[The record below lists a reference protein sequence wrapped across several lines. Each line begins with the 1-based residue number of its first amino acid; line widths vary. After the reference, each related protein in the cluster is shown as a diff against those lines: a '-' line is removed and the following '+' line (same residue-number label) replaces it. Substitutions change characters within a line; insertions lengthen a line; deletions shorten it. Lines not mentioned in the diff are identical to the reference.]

1 MSSKRVACVTGAAS
15 GIGLGIARKL
25 AEDGFSVVVA
35 DIKEPE
41 AVDVMSGLPG
51 DGHIYVRCDI
61 SRPEDRRSLIDCIA
75 STFGRLDVHVNNA
88 GIAPRERADILDT
101 TEESYDRLMEVNL
114 KGPFFLT
121 QLVAR
126 YMLDLRTSGT
136 VEAPMIVNISSMSA
150 YTSSVSRA
158 EYCISKAGVS
168 MMTQLFAVRLAEE
181 GINVYEIRPGIIQT
195 PMTSVVQD
203 KYNKLILEDGLL
215 PIRRWGHPDDIA
227 RAVSAIAS
235 GAFPY
240 STGQVIDVDGGFH
253 LRSL

>member
-1 MSSKRVACVTGAAS
+1 MKRVACVTGAAS

-35 DIKEPE
+35 DVKEPE

-51 DGHIYVRCDI
+51 DGHIYARCDI
-61 SRPEDRRSLIDCIA
+61 SRSNDRRSLIDCIA
-75 STFGRLDVHVNNA
+75 SSLGRLDLHVNNA

-101 TEESYDRLMEVNL
+101 TEESYNRLMEVNL